1 MLPRI
6 IHQIWI
12 GPRPAPRQWLDTWR
26 EHHPDWRY
34 RLWSNETVFT
44 RPWRNQRLVNAYR
57 DQEEWR
63 GVADVIRYEILH
75 EQGGFMPGADSEC
88 LRPVDELFKDSPASA
103 WAVAE
108 QEEVR
113 PGLLTPLYASLP
125 GSPFA
130 AAMVAAVSCAAAGEP
145 WRCVGNRLMQEVY
158 ESRDWPDVCI
168 WPSWYF
174 NPEHYTGIKYE
185 GNGKPYARQHWASTR
200 GSYAA

>member
-34 RLWSNETVFT
+34 RLWSNATVFY

-108 QEEVR
+108 HLHDAI
-113 PGLLTPLYASLP
+113 G
-125 GSPFA
+125 
-130 AAMVAAVSCAAAGEP
+130 
-145 WRCVGNRLMQEVY
+145 
-158 ESRDWPDVCI
+158 
-168 WPSWYF
+168 
-174 NPEHYTGIKYE
+174 
-185 GNGKPYARQHWASTR
+185 
-200 GSYAA
+200 